1 MDLELHFPKELAE
14 DYAEL
19 NPSYSIFDAPF
30 TEGIDCR
37 FTFHTTYGFRTVY
50 RRFRKYFRRKTVGKD
65 LKVYHYDDRDNRIYY
80 DVVCTLRKYYQIER
94 LIFTHAVLTYR
105 HPIAKFLAEYSIPDN
120 LSLYLYDKIAFSVK
134 EAEVTFPFS
143 GGPTDPVIHVCVP
156 ENLLPISMG
165 DKDLVPVSV
174 SGQLMYSIS
183 KFMVDSGL
191 LPEVQA
197 DEIESECEWYEKK
210 VEYILREV
218 KKGLEQIINED
229 KLVFL
234 IKTLWDRRYITAD
247 NGNGT
252 NFVARF
258 DLGVYKAISDFNAEH
273 GTEFTS
279 DDVLK
284 ALNRF
289 VRMKKI
295 VYEDDEWRLR
305 V

>member
-1 MDLELHFPKELAE
+1 MELELHFPKELAE

-30 TEGIDCR
+30 TEGIDRR
-37 FTFHTTYGFRTVY
+37 FTFHTTYGFRVVF
-50 RRFRKYFRRKTVGKD
+50 RQFRKRFRRKTVGKD
-65 LKVYHYDDRDNRIYY
+65 LKVYHYDDQNNRVYY

-120 LSLYLYDKIAFSVK
+120 LSLHLYDKIAFFVK

-143 GGPTDPVIHVCVP
+143 GGPTDPVIHACIP

-165 DKDLVPVSV
+165 DKDLVPISV
-174 SGQLMYSIS
+174 SSQLMYSIS
-183 KFMVDSGL
+183 KFMVDSGF

-210 VEYILREV
+210 VECALREV
-218 KKGLEQIINED
+218 KKELEGIINED
-229 KLVFL
+229 KLALL
-234 IKTLWDRRYITAD
+234 IKTLWDYRYIIPD
-247 NGNGT
+247 NGNGV
-252 NFVARF
+252 NFMAKL
-258 DLGVYKAISDFNAEH
+258 DLGVYNAINNFNAEH

-279 DDVLK
+279 DDVLL

-289 VRMKKI
+289 VRMKRI
-295 VYEDDEWRLR
+295 VYENDEWRLR

>member
-1 MDLELHFPKELAE
+1 MGVELHFPKELAE

-30 TEGIDCR
+30 TEGIDRR
-37 FTFHTTYGFRTVY
+37 FTFHTTYGFRVVF
-50 RRFRKYFRRKTVGKD
+50 RQFRKRFRRKTVGKD
-65 LKVYHYDDRDNRIYY
+65 LKVYHYDDQNNRVYY

-120 LSLYLYDKIAFSVK
+120 LSLHLYDKIAFFVK

-143 GGPTDPVIHVCVP
+143 GGPTDPVIHACIP

-165 DKDLVPVSV
+165 DKDLVPISV
-174 SGQLMYSIS
+174 SSQLMYSIS
-183 KFMVDSGL
+183 KFMVDSGF

-210 VEYILREV
+210 VECALREV
-218 KKGLEQIINED
+218 KKELEGIINED
-229 KLVFL
+229 KLALL
-234 IKTLWDRRYITAD
+234 IKTLWDYRYIIPD
-247 NGNGT
+247 NGDGA
-252 NFVARF
+252 NFMAKL
-258 DLGVYKAISDFNAEH
+258 DLGVYNAINNFNAEH

-279 DDVLK
+279 DDVLL

-289 VRMKKI
+289 VRMKRI
-295 VYEDDEWRLR
+295 VYENDEWRLK